1 MFSNSERVKDLAV
14 LSALLA
20 VAAMARLITP
30 IEWTLDN
37 ANADSDIYLAMAMM
51 VTRDYKLYNQI
62 FYGHPP
68 LMIWILSCA
77 FKVFGASASIGGLV
91 GVALS
96 LIGISGI
103 FFTAKQLGGFSA
115 GVISVILLSFSPLY
129 LQVSRSA
136 SNEILLCAL
145 TPWMLYSFLLYL
157 RSRGFQW
164 LILSGFLSGFCFL
177 SKFYAVFL
185 SLSICLYFVYKR
197 SFREVVY
204 YLILTGVPMLTL
216 LTFDLAAVWKDVFLF
231 PLYRPV
237 TSLNLRLER
246 ITDFLRGDLGLLSLG
261 IGGAFFQL
269 TSRKDEKNR
278 LIVLWLFLTFIGLIA
293 QTTLYKHHLVHT
305 LLPLAICA
313 SFLIKEARVLQP
325 KEIKMFSLM
334 LLIITLP
341 ILAAYDPVAVTPEFP
356 DLVNARFEV
365 AQLVKNMTTINDFI
379 ISGDLMIP
387 VIANRMVPPN
397 LIDISDTRHEAKFI
411 LSRDLIEACI
421 KYNVKIVIVSSRL
434 LSFGKFIEFVRKH
447 YINIGTIR
455 VSAYPQA
462 YAYAIYIKR

>member
-1 MFSNSERVKDLAV
+1 VKDLAV

-20 VAAMARLITP
+20 VATAVRLITP

-37 ANADSDIYLAMAMM
+37 TNADSDVYLAMAMM
-51 VTRDYKLYNQI
+51 VFRGFTLYNEI
-62 FYGHPP
+62 FCGHPP
-68 LMIWILSCA
+68 LMIWILVSA
-77 FKVFGASASIGGLV
+77 FRIFGVSAVIGGLV
-91 GVALS
+91 GVGLS
-96 LIGISGI
+96 LIGISGV
-103 FFTAKQLGGFSA
+103 FFVAKRLGGFGAGIVSA
-115 GVISVILLSFSPLY
+115 ILFSFSPLY

-157 RSRGFQW
+157 QRKSSRW
-164 LILSGFLSGFCFL
+164 LILSGLLSGLGFL

-185 SLSICLYFVYKR
+185 SLSICLYLIYKR
-197 SFREVVY
+197 SFREAVY

-216 LTFDLAAVWKDVFLF
+216 LTFDLTAVWKDVFLF

-246 ITDFLRGDLGLLSLG
+246 IVDFARENLGLILLG
-261 IGGAFFQL
+261 FAGAFFQL
-269 TSRKDEKNR
+269 RSHKNEKTNF
-278 LIVLWLFLTFIGLIA
+278 LILWLFITFLGLTF

-305 LLPLAICA
+305 LIPLAVCT
-313 SFLIKEARVLQP
+313 SFLIKELPRLPP
-325 KEIKMFSLM
+325 KKATAFI
-334 LLIITLP
+334 LLLLVVTVP
-341 ILAAYDPVAVTPEFP
+341 VMAAYDPAAITPEFP
-356 DLVNARFEV
+356 ELVKVRFEV
-365 AQLVKNMTTINDFI
+365 AYLVQNLTGPNDFV

-397 LIDISDTRHEAKFI
+397 LVDISDTRHEAKFI
-411 LSRDLIEACI
+411 LSRNLIEACI
-421 KYNVKIVIVSSRL
+421 KYDVKIVIVSSRL

>member
-1 MFSNSERVKDLAV
+1 MLIRKLKNVGI
-14 LSALLA
+14 LSTLLI
-20 VAAMARLITP
+20 VATAARLITP
-30 IEWTLDN
+30 IKWTLDN

-51 VTRDYKLYNQI
+51 VTRGYKLYNQI

-68 LMIWILSCA
+68 LMIWVLSCA
-77 FKVFGASASIGGLV
+77 FKVFGVSASIGGLV
-91 GVALS
+91 GVVLS

-145 TPWMLYSFLLYL
+145 TPWALYSFLLYL
-157 RSRGFQW
+157 RNRGFQW
-164 LILSGFLSGFCFL
+164 LILSGLLSGFCFL

-185 SLSICLYFVYKR
+185 TLSICLYFVYRR
-197 SFREVVY
+197 SFREVAY
-204 YLILTGVPMLTL
+204 YLTLTGVPMLIL
-216 LTFDLAAVWKDVFLF
+216 LTFDLTAVWKDVFLF

-246 ITDFLRGDLGLLSLG
+246 ITDFLRGDLGLISLG

-269 TSRKDEKNR
+269 KNR
-278 LIVLWLFLTFIGLIA
+278 KNEKTGLIVLWLFLTFVGLIA

-305 LLPLAICA
+305 LLPLAICT
-313 SFLIKEARVLQP
+313 SFLIKEVRVIQP
-325 KEIKMFSLM
+325 KEVMVFSLM
-334 LLIITLP
+334 LLIIPLP
-341 ILAAYDPVAVTPEFP
+341 ILVAYGSAAVTPEFP
-356 DLVNARFEV
+356 DLVKARFEV
-365 AQLVKNMTTINDFI
+365 AQLVQNMTTVNDFI

-387 VIANRMVPPN
+387 LIANRMVPPN

-421 KYNVKIVIVSSRL
+421 KYDVKIVIVSSRL

-447 YINIGTIR
+447 YVNIGTIR